1 MQPRNQDGNEPVHD
15 SALGVI
21 SLAESATRQ
30 ITEMIRAGTWKE
42 GDRLPPERELAVT
55 LNLSRGALREA
66 LRTLETLGLV
76 KARAGSGRYVC
87 VSGFDDFSTGLSTWM
102 SLQAVSDVI
111 AVRRVLEPAAIEA
124 IPSTRIQATAAE
136 CETAFAKMAAAF
148 NRRSYDAATRYHTQ
162 FHMCLTQHAP
172 TRLHRLLLVSMIRT
186 GEITQREI
194 FRTPEAGR
202 FSVSTHQGILDP
214 LLQGDVVETARRDAE
229 HLTPA
234 FVYPYETVANQTAQV
249 AEP

>member
-1 MQPRNQDGNEPVHD
+1 MED
-15 SALGVI
+15 SGLGII

-30 ITEMIRAGTWKE
+30 ITEMIRNGTFKE

-102 SLQAVSDVI
+102 SLQGVSDVI

-124 IPSTRIQATAAE
+124 IPSTRIEATARE
-136 CETAFAKMAAAF
+136 CGAIFGKMTTAF

-202 FSVSTHQGILDP
+202 FSIATHKAILDP
-214 LLQGDVVETARRDAE
+214 LLQGNVVEAARRDAE

-234 FVYPYETVANQTAQV
+234 FVYPYEAV
-249 AEP
+249 AEQPVEVVDS